1 MLVEEILEHFE
12 AVEMLLAVDWHCSHG
27 TVRRRRLDT
36 VDIRKM
42 GSVGTDQCLDTS
54 AD

>member
-1 MLVEEILEHFE
+1 
-12 AVEMLLAVDWHCSHG
+12 MLLAVDWHCSRG

-36 VDIRKM
+36 ADIRKM
-42 GSVGTDQCLDTS
+42 GLVGIDQCLDTS